1 MEYLY
6 VSITTYL
13 GSRKEAVMFCKYC
26 SEIVPSARF
35 RAGYKYCMDSYC
47 VSKDIKTRQ
56 DKYRLILLPR
66 QGFNYVPKDST
77 RSVYSRSDM

>member
-1 MEYLY
+1 
-6 VSITTYL
+6 
-13 GSRKEAVMFCKYC
+13 MFCKYC

-47 VSKDIKTRQ
+47 VSKDIKIRQ

-66 QGFNYVPKDST
+66 QGFNYLPKGST
-77 RSVYSRSDM
+77 NHIYSRSDR